1 MPGGLWTVSAD
12 DHHNDGDDPG
22 DTRVLPDD
30 DRATPLRRAVQ
41 RAVWGPPVPAGS
53 DLRRRGGGH
62 VRVRRA
68 ARAVRHGQR
77 IHVRSGS
84 LPHRHAVRVAVRAA
98 RVRER
103 LRMPLRIW
111 QTLFLGPKPDA
122 APDIRPNH
130 DLESLIR

>member
-1 MPGGLWTVSAD
+1 LQLHGWVTSLQLRMWGRTVWTRWGLFDVPGGLWTVSAD

-68 ARAVRHGQR
+68 ARALRHGQR
-77 IHVRSGS
+77 LHVRSGS

-98 RVRER
+98 RVRGR
-103 LRMPLRIW
+103 LRMPL
-111 QTLFLGPKPDA
+111 
-122 APDIRPNH
+122 
-130 DLESLIR
+130 